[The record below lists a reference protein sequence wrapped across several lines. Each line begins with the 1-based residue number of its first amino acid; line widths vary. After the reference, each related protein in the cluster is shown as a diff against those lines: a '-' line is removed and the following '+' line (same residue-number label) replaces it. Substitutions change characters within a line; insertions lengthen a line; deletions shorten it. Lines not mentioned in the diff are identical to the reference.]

1 MARLFDYT
9 HAILR
14 RPGASVVKGLR
25 AGGGADPAF
34 AAVLAEHA
42 GYAAALAAAG
52 LKLTMLDPLDAYP
65 DAIFV
70 EDPALV
76 FPEAAILLNP
86 GAPSRAGETA
96 LLGPAL
102 EQQFAQVLILPQGH
116 ADGGDVL
123 VMPDQVFIGL
133 SARTDRAGAEA
144 LSILLASIGYRA
156 TIVETPDQVLH
167 LKTASSLID
176 EETVL
181 ATAPLAASGIF
192 AGYRVIV
199 VPAGEEAGANV
210 LRLGDHLL
218 LGAGYPRLA
227 DALQASGAQLV
238 PLANSAIAAID
249 AGFTCMSLRWR
260 SLVLPATNHA
270 RSSEA
275 A

>member
-25 AGGGADPAF
+25 AGGGADPGLAE
-34 AAVLAEHA
+34 VLAEHG

-52 LKLTMLDPLDAYP
+52 LTLTMLDPLDDYP

-96 LLGPAL
+96 LLRPAL
-102 EQQFAQVLILPQGH
+102 EQQFAHVLTLPAGH

-123 VMPDQVFIGL
+123 VMPDRVFIGL
-133 SARTDRAGAEA
+133 SERTDRTGAEA
-144 LSILLASIGYRA
+144 LAGLLDTLGYRA
-156 TIVETPDQVLH
+156 TIVETPPEVLH

-176 EETVL
+176 EESVL

-192 AGYRVIV
+192 AGYRVIE
-199 VPAGEEAGANV
+199 VPAGEEGGANV

-218 LGAGYPRLA
+218 LGAGYPRIA
-227 DALQASGAQLV
+227 DALQTSGAQLV

-249 AGFTCMSLRWR
+249 AGFTCMSLRW
-260 SLVLPATNHA
+260 H
-270 RSSEA
+270 SS
-275 A
+275 

>member
-25 AGGGADPAF
+25 ADGGADPDLAE
-34 AAVLAEHA
+34 VLAEHA

-52 LKLTMLDPLDAYP
+52 LALTMLDPLDDFP

-76 FPEAAILLNP
+76 FPEAAVLLNP

-96 LLGPAL
+96 LLRPAL
-102 EQQFAQVLILPQGH
+102 AQQFARVLTLPQGH

-133 SARTDRAGAEA
+133 SARTDRTGAGALA
-144 LSILLASIGYRA
+144 GLLETLGYRA
-156 TIVETPDQVLH
+156 KVVETPREVLH

-192 AGYRVIV
+192 AGYRVIE
-199 VPAGEEAGANV
+199 VPKDEEGGANV
-210 LRLGDHLL
+210 LRLGDRLL
-218 LGAGYPRLA
+218 LGAGYPRIA
-227 DALQASGAQLV
+227 DALDHSGAQLV

-260 SLVLPATNHA
+260 A
-270 RSSEA
+270 
-275 A
+275 